1 MGKSRLPDLPETG
14 RRYVENTVR
23 ARLAS
28 PGVERYRRPGRTGPR
43 LVLGALLV
51 AALLGAMIWLA
62 R

>member
-1 MGKSRLPDLPETG
+1 MGKRRLPDLPDTG

-28 PGVERYRRPGRTGPR
+28 PGVEKYRRPGGRRGR
-43 LVLGALLV
+43 VVLAAIAV
-51 AALLGAMIWLA
+51 AALVGAMIWLA